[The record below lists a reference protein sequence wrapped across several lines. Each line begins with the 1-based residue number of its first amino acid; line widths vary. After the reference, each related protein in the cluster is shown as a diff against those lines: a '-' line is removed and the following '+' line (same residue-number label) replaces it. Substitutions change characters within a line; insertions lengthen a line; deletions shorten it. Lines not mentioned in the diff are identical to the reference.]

1 MTHVSRNKLIRGE
14 NVLFITKPSF
24 CVILRCFCWTRAGT
38 QSVFVCP
45 KQKTCKISRVPQVTH
60 VTIHIY
66 LPFTYVRRP
75 SISVTKY
82 YLQTHS
88 PLLRHN
94 HKKFHKQKVFKRKHS
109 QEFSLSNKRVLCLCS
124 HIAYLENVC
133 TVWLWQ

>member
-75 SISVTKY
+75 SI
-82 YLQTHS
+82 
-88 PLLRHN
+88 
-94 HKKFHKQKVFKRKHS
+94 F
-109 QEFSLSNKRVLCLCS
+109 
-124 HIAYLENVC
+124 
-133 TVWLWQ
+133 LWQNIIYKHIHHYCVTITKNSTSRKYSKENTVKSSVSVIRGFCIYVLTLLI